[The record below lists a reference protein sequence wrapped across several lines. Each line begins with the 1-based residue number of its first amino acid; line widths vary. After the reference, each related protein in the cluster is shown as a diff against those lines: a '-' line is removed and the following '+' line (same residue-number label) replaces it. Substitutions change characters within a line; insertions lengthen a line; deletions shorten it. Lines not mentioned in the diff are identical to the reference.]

1 MTDHDVSSQGIDN
14 SENPENPNDFSCE
27 DNLSNSEN
35 ETSVI
40 LAKKEQKT
48 TSLIWEYFEIIS
60 LEKAK
65 CSFCE

>member
-1 MTDHDVSSQGIDN
+1 MTDHNISLQGIDN
-14 SENPENPNDFSCE
+14 SENSDDFFSE

-40 LAKKEQKT
+40 PAKKEQRT
-48 TSLIWEYFEIIS
+48 TSWIWEYFEIIS